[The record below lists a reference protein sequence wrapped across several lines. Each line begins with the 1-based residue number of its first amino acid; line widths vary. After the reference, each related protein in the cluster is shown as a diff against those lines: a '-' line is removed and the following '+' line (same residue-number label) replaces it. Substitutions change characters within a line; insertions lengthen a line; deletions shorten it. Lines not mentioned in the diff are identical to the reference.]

1 MAGYD
6 TQTKSVNDLEEKH
19 IERRKKCASLDSKAD
34 FITANKQHES
44 NKNCNVSD
52 NAIDEFDW
60 SEADQ
65 NVVKKEL
72 VDKILI
78 TYMDQSTVT
87 EGLN

>member
-1 MAGYD
+1 MR
-6 TQTKSVNDLEEKH
+6 EE
-19 IERRKKCASLDSKAD
+19 KCASLDSKAD
-34 FITANKQHES
+34 LITANIQNES

-52 NAIDEFDW
+52 NGIEDFDW

-78 TYMDQSTVT
+78 TYMDQSTVP
-87 EGLN
+87 EGLD